1 MLDIMCFIYLQIYLN
16 FATKKYRIAVQHEP
30 AQIKSMLTHICLVV
44 MASHPE
50 NATIINEQ

>member
-1 MLDIMCFIYLQIYLN
+1 MCFIYLQIYLN
-16 FATKKYRIAVQHEP
+16 LRRKNIASIYPTVQHEP
-30 AQIKSMLTHICLVV
+30 AKIKSTLTHICLVV